1 MKSLLLFLPALA
13 ASALLAGCTAPS
25 NFDVADKDGDGKL
38 SLEETE
44 KALLSA
50 IFAAGDPD
58 GDGKLSFKE
67 VRQAD
72 PDYPK
77 SRFDARDLDG
87 DNFVTPT
94 ELDSFASKN
103 DSFDALIA
111 SIDTNGD
118 GFVDRAE
125 ADVFN
130 ERLASAE
137 GDNPL
142 QKLINLN
149 ASLSGK

>member
-1 MKSLLLFLPALA
+1 MK
-13 ASALLAGCTAPS
+13 SALLLAAALATATFLTSCTPPS
-25 NFDVADKDGDGKL
+25 NFDVADQDGDGKL
-38 SLEETE
+38 SKEETE

-50 IFAAGDPD
+50 IFANGDPD
-58 GDGKLSFKE
+58 RDGQLSFDELK
-67 VRQAD
+67 QAD

-77 SRFDARDLDG
+77 SRFNARDLDG
-87 DNFVTPT
+87 DGFVTPN
-94 ELDSFASKN
+94 ELDRFAAEN

-111 SIDTNGD
+111 NIDTDGD
-118 GFVDRAE
+118 GQVNREE
-125 ADVFN
+125 AGVFN
-130 ERLASAE
+130 QRLAAAE